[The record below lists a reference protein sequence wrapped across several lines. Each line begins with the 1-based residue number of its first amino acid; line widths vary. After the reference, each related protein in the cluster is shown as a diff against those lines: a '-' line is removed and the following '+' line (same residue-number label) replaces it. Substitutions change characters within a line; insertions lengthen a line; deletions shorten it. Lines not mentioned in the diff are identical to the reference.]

1 MKLKLLVLV
10 FLLFVGL
17 AQAQE
22 NREIKKPQRVYILN
36 DSRIVTENEVNEIAK
51 SGYVKNVVSGAT
63 DEERQ
68 SYQAKFGNV
77 IGDNFIARI
86 YTLTEEEKKEKAKN
100 GDVVKIAKSA
110 ATQVASKNNSALKV
124 GDIAR
129 DFKVDLVDGTH
140 VQLSDLKGKVVL
152 LNFWA
157 TWCQPCIMEFH
168 ELPEAILQK
177 YKTKDFVFLPI
188 SRGEPKERVQKT
200 LAKLKEKGIDINSG
214 LDPQE
219 DIWKLYEGGGLPLNY
234 ILDKEGVVKY
244 VSMGYGEP
252 KLKEMSVLLDSLLK

>member
-1 MKLKLLVLV
+1 MKFKLLVV
-10 FLLFVGL
+10 LLLSFASL
-17 AQAQE
+17 TQAQE
-22 NREIKKPQRVYILN
+22 HKEIKKPHRVYILN
-36 DSRIVTENEVNEIAK
+36 DSSIVSESEVKEIAQ

-77 IGDNFIARI
+77 IGDNFIVRI
-86 YTLTEEEKKEKAKN
+86 YTLTEEEKQKKAEGSNVTKVVRPVEAKE
-100 GDVVKIAKSA
+100 
-110 ATQVASKNNSALKV
+110 ASENTNALKV
-124 GDIAR
+124 GDMAR
-129 DFKVDLVDGTH
+129 DFEVELIDGSS
-140 VQLSDLKGKVVL
+140 VKLSDLKGKVVL

-177 YKTKDFVFLPI
+177 YKAKDFVFLPI
-188 SRGEPKERVQKT
+188 SRGEPRERIQKT
-200 LAKLKEKGIDINSG
+200 VAKLREKGIDINSG
-214 LDPQE
+214 IDTQE

-234 ILDKEGVVKY
+234 ILDKEGVVRY

-252 KLKEMSVLLDSLLK
+252 KLKEMSVVLDSLLK

>member
-1 MKLKLLVLV
+1 MKPKLLA
-10 FLLFVGL
+10 LLLLACVSL
-17 AQAQE
+17 AQAQQ
-22 NREIKKPQRVYILN
+22 NKEIKKPQRVYILN
-36 DSRIVTENEVNEIAK
+36 DSRIVTESEVNEIAQ

-68 SYQAKFGNV
+68 NFQAKFGNA

-86 YTLTEEEKKEKAKN
+86 YTLTEEEKKGKAKSDN
-100 GDVVKIAKSA
+100 VIKVAKSA
-110 ATQVASKNNSALKV
+110 ATEKDPKNTHSLKV
-124 GDIAR
+124 GDMAR
-129 DFKVDLVDGTH
+129 DFEVELVDGTH
-140 VQLSDLKGKVVL
+140 VKLSDLKGKVVL

-200 LAKLKEKGIDINSG
+200 LAKLREKGIDINSG

-219 DIWKLYEGGGLPLNY
+219 DIWKLYEEGGLPLNF

-252 KLKEMSVLLDSLLK
+252 KLKEMSALLDLLLK